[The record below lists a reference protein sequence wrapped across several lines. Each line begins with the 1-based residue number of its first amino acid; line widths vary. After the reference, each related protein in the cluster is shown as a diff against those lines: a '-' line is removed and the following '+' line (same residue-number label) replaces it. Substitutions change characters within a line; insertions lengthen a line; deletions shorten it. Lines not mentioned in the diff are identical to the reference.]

1 MQGILLALLYIAL
14 LIAIMRRMRFF
25 NSVEALKWQHI
36 AGIFVLKVAAGT
48 LLWAIYTFIY
58 TDRPTADIFKFY
70 DDSAV
75 MYSALPDRP
84 RDYLQM
90 LFGIQN
96 DTPYFTEEYYRKMN
110 NWFRKYESEVHN
122 DAHTVIRF
130 NALVRLIS
138 FGEFHVHTVIA
149 AFLSTTGMVAIHRT
163 FVKRLPGRERAL
175 MIAIFLLPSVLLWAS
190 GVIKESLLFFGL
202 GIVLYQSFRAIEGR
216 WTIPGL
222 IALLLGII
230 LLFYLKIYVLLSL
243 IPALILYAWSRK
255 GPAMAIVW
263 KALLVYGLGVILA
276 MNLHR
281 VIPGFDVIGLIA
293 LKQKDFI
300 GLATSVDSGSFV
312 MPPPL
317 TPDIWSLL
325 INAPYAIYITLIGP
339 LIHFSGSFG
348 AIAAAENFVM
358 LAAFAMLIIHARPW
372 ITVDRALVAS
382 LIGYCVL
389 LSLVIGWTT
398 PVMGAIVRYRTPLLP
413 FLLIVALLM
422 FDHQRFIARWPFLK
436 RFLYA

>member
-48 LLWAIYTFIY
+48 LLWAIYTVIY
-58 TDRPTADIFKFY
+58 PDRLTADIFKFY

-75 MYSALPDRP
+75 MFSALPGRP

-110 NWFRKYESEVHN
+110 NWFRQYESEVHN

-149 AFLSTTGMVAIHRT
+149 AFLSTTGMVAIYRT
-163 FVKRLPGRERAL
+163 FVKKLPGRERLL
-175 MIAIFLLPSVLLWAS
+175 MIAIFLLPSVLFWAS

-202 GIVLYQSFRAIEGR
+202 GILIHQVFRSIEKR
-216 WTIPGL
+216 NNAAGL
-222 IALLLGII
+222 IALFFSVI

-243 IPALILYAWSRK
+243 VPALLLWAWSRN
-255 GPAMAIVW
+255 GTSIAIAW
-263 KALLVYGLGVILA
+263 KAVVIYGSGIVLA
-276 MNLHR
+276 LSIHHL
-281 VIPGFDVIGLIA
+281 IPGFDVIGLIA

-312 MPPPL
+312 QPPL
-317 TPDIWSLL
+317 ITPDPLSLL

-339 LIHFSGSFG
+339 LIHFTGTFG
-348 AIAAAENFVM
+348 AIAALENF
-358 LAAFAMLIIHARPW
+358 LIISAFVFLLVYAKPW
-372 ITVDRALVAS
+372 RSVDRPLVIS

-389 LSLVIGWTT
+389 LALVIGWTT

-413 FLLIVALLM
+413 FLLIIALLL
-422 FDHQRFIARWPFLK
+422 FDHQRFIRQWPSLK
-436 RFLYA
+436 RFISA